1 MLDWDIIVR
10 MTLTGGEEE
19 EVKVIDIDKLP
30 SALHLVGQVEGLEG
44 VYLYQQDTNDFHH
57 SLSKDGEGW
66 RLDITPHPARMEDG
80 KFVLPSEKGPTL
92 YSWGE
97 VMDHLCEF
105 EKREEWISSEE
116 ARWWDE
122 QEEG

>member
-1 MLDWDIIVR
+1 MPKFD
-10 MTLTGGEEE
+10 G
-19 EVKVIDIDKLP
+19 K
-30 SALHLVGQVEGLEG
+30 
-44 VYLYQQDTNDFHH
+44 
-57 SLSKDGEGW
+57 KDGEGW